1 MSAPVC
7 PRSRHPIG
15 ERSPE
20 SLPLLTATLMH
31 VPVLLD
37 HLVYATPFLD
47 QTIGEI
53 ETAFG
58 VVPLPG
64 GTHPAWGT
72 RNAILPLSPT
82 TYLELIGPDPARSVS
97 IRPEIFGLQT
107 LPVPR
112 LVTWAAK
119 GIQLSTLVARARTH
133 GIRLGLPRAGSR
145 QRSDGSILAWEL
157 TDPLEVS
164 VSGLIPF
171 FIDWGYSPHPA
182 TAAAAIVT
190 LQDFHAEHPDP
201 ELVAAS
207 VRRLG
212 LDLRVVRGSRPRL
225 LATFRTPRGLVT
237 LQ

>member
-1 MSAPVC
+1 
-7 PRSRHPIG
+7 
-15 ERSPE
+15 
-20 SLPLLTATLMH
+20 MH

-53 ETAFG
+53 EGTFG
-58 VVPLPG
+58 VRPLPG

-82 TYLELIGPDPARSVS
+82 TYLELIGPDPSRTVS
-97 IRPEIFGLQT
+97 ARPEIFGLRT

-119 GIQLSTLVARARTH
+119 GTQLSTLMAKARTH
-133 GIRLGLPRAGSR
+133 GIQLGLPRPGSR
-145 QRSDGSILAWEL
+145 QRSDGSVLTWEL

-164 VSGLIPF
+164 VGGVVPF
-171 FIDWGYSPHPA
+171 FIDWGASPHPA
-182 TAAAAIVT
+182 TAAKSVVT

-201 ELVAAS
+201 EVVAAT

-212 LDLRVVRGSRPRL
+212 LDLRVVRGSRQRL